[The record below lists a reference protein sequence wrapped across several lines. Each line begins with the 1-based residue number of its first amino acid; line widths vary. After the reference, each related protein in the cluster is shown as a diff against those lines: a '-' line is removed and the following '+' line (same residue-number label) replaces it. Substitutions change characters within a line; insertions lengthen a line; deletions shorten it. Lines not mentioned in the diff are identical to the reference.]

1 MKLDLEE
8 KDFLQEIINFKIINR
23 KDIEER
29 YGFNHLKY
37 MILKFNKI
45 FRIFDEEGIHDNS
58 NYIYYF
64 GNYTTKIFKLESQD
78 KKLKMTY
85 RRELIELFLLFS
97 EKKLSIYRILKKMHL
112 NEDEKN
118 KIKRDVYKVLFK
130 YKIKYSEYK
139 DFEDIKELFQT
150 KGYKINKVREQFLV
164 EILSKRLER
173 EKNDI
178 YSENFYLENL
188 ELTLNTKNITYIKK
202 ILFSYLDEKTVINS
216 IKEKY
221 QILTKFLMNLKNQKS
236 KIKKENFVKN
246 QIQKEYFKMVEKI
259 LKKEEIEF
267 YPKIIKDIYKK
278 VEKNLKEEKEKDEV
292 ESINNKI
299 NEHLTQENSI
309 EDKIELYKIE
319 EKRRK
324 HNNQE
329 FIDKRIKKIYVF
341 PSEIKRTKTLIL
353 MDVEENNISRIFSEI
368 QKMAG
373 FLEIVKVSKL
383 SEFKK
388 SINKTEK
395 RYEQIV
401 IVSTSN
407 RINDMK
413 NFSKIPV
420 YLLSV
425 GNLKSSMTSV
435 KRKDYLIG
443 KILILEDL
451 IKEYQA
457 LISEREASIR
467 LIKRNKRRKEK
478 ELQKKKKLLEI
489 KSKIERMRKQK
500 K

>member
-1 MKLDLEE
+1 
-8 KDFLQEIINFKIINR
+8 
-23 KDIEER
+23 
-29 YGFNHLKY
+29 
-37 MILKFNKI
+37 
-45 FRIFDEEGIHDNS
+45 
-58 NYIYYF
+58 
-64 GNYTTKIFKLESQD
+64 
-78 KKLKMTY
+78 
-85 RRELIELFLLFS
+85 
-97 EKKLSIYRILKKMHL
+97 
-112 NEDEKN
+112 
-118 KIKRDVYKVLFK
+118 
-130 YKIKYSEYK
+130 
-139 DFEDIKELFQT
+139 
-150 KGYKINKVREQFLV
+150 
-164 EILSKRLER
+164 
-173 EKNDI
+173 
-178 YSENFYLENL
+178 
-188 ELTLNTKNITYIKK
+188 
-202 ILFSYLDEKTVINS
+202 
-216 IKEKY
+216 
-221 QILTKFLMNLKNQKS
+221 
-236 KIKKENFVKN
+236 
-246 QIQKEYFKMVEKI
+246 MVEKI

-278 VEKNLKEEKEKDEV
+278 VEKNLKKEKEKDEV

-451 IKEYQA
+451 IKEYQT